1 MMYFRYRGAT
11 KGAEQF
17 CYGILDADNVKRR
30 KFYEVQSFFRD
41 IKNYDA
47 ALKTPIR
54 NQVAIVYDYDSLAS
68 FRIQKQS
75 ILLDPAAEMQK
86 FYKPFFD
93 VNVGVDVIPEDRDFS
108 KYQVLILPQMIIH
121 KPEMEAKVK
130 AFAEQG
136 GTVVLTYR
144 CSVKDANNNVPFGK
158 TAPVGYNEFA
168 GHCVVETESLQ
179 TLDAFP
185 VVGTGAFAK
194 YNGMGGIFRDMIEVK
209 DAEILFRY
217 GDTFYDS
224 FAAVTRK
231 PAGKGM
237 VYYIGCGLEE
247 SITKALMETIMKEK
261 EIPMYPSQ
269 NGVEIVTRGEK
280 EQQIKMYINHNG
292 TEAEEDGVKLAP
304 FECVI
309 KSIN

>member
-1 MMYFRYRGAT
+1 MQQPYSEKEVLADALTAEKTAT
-11 KGAEQF
+11 DHYNTFANE
-17 CYGILDADNVKRR
+17 CVHENVRNAILDCLDK
-30 KFYEVQSFFRD
+30 EH
-41 IKNYDA
+41 
-47 ALKTPIR
+47 
-54 NQVAIVYDYDSLAS
+54 AIQQDVFNIMHGKGYYPT
-68 FRIQKQS
+68 
-75 ILLDPAAEMQK
+75 PAAEMQK